1 MIFEFMK
8 PKVKK
13 STTEL
18 FTELKEDKNIK
29 GYLNRNQEE
38 FMMPL
43 HEYLTN
49 LLTEKNLL
57 KKEVVRKSG
66 LNREYVYHLFAG
78 TKEKPSRQKVLAIGV
93 AMGLNLEEMQYLLK
107 YAKLNI
113 LYPRNQWD
121 SVIIS
126 AIEQKLN
133 VMETN
138 DLLHQLGET
147 LLLE

>member
-1 MIFEFMK
+1 MIFDFMK

-18 FTELKEDKNIK
+18 FTELKEDRDIE
-29 GYLNRNQEE
+29 GYLNRNQDE
-38 FMMPL
+38 FMVPL
-43 HEYLTN
+43 NEYLTN
-49 LLTEKNLL
+49 LLKEKNLL
-57 KKEVVRKSG
+57 KKDVVRESG
-66 LNREYVYHLFAG
+66 LNREYAYHLFAG
-78 TKEKPSRQKVLAIGV
+78 TKDKPSRPKVLAIGV

-126 AIEQKLN
+126 AIEQQLN
-133 VMETN
+133 VIETN
-138 DLLHQLGET
+138 DLLHQLGES

>member
-18 FTELKEDKNIK
+18 FVELKEDKNIK
-29 GYLNRNQEE
+29 GYLNRNKDE
-38 FMMPL
+38 FMVPL

-57 KKEVVRKSG
+57 KRDVVEKSN

-78 TKEKPSRQKVLAIGV
+78 TREKPSRQKVLAIGV

-126 AIEQKLN
+126 AIEQQLN

-138 DLLHQLGET
+138 NLLHQLGET

>member
-1 MIFEFMK
+1 MIFDFMK

-29 GYLNRNQEE
+29 GYLDRNQDE
-38 FMMPL
+38 FMVPL

-57 KKEVVRKSG
+57 KKDVVRESG

-78 TKEKPSRQKVLAIGV
+78 TKENPSRQKVLAIGI
-93 AMGLNLEEMQYLLK
+93 AMELNLEEMQYLLK
-107 YAKLNI
+107 HAKLNI

-126 AIEQKLN
+126 AIEQHLN

-138 DLLHQLGET
+138 ELLHQLGET

>member
-8 PKVKK
+8 PKLKK

-29 GYLNRNQEE
+29 GYLDRNQDE
-38 FMMPL
+38 FMVPL
-43 HEYLTN
+43 HEYLNN

-57 KKEVVRKSG
+57 KKEVVRESG

-78 TKEKPSRQKVLAIGV
+78 TKENAIGV

-133 VMETN
+133 VLETN

>member
-1 MIFEFMK
+1 MIFDFMK
-8 PKVKK
+8 SKSKK

-29 GYLNRNQEE
+29 GYLNRNQSE
-38 FMMPL
+38 FMVPL

-57 KKEVVRKSG
+57 KKDVVKKTN
-66 LNREYVYHLFAG
+66 LNREYIYRLFAG
-78 TKEKPSRQKVLAIGV
+78 TKENPSRQKVLAIGI
-93 AMGLNLEEMQYLLK
+93 AMELNLEEMQYLLK
-107 YAKLNI
+107 HAKLNI

-126 AIEQKLN
+126 AIEQHLN

-138 DLLHQLGET
+138 ELLHQLGET

>member
-8 PKVKK
+8 PKMKK

-18 FTELKEDKNIK
+18 FVELKEDKNIK
-29 GYLNRNQEE
+29 GYLNRNQGE
-38 FMMPL
+38 FMVPL

-121 SVIIS
+121 SVIIY
-126 AIEQKLN
+126 
-133 VMETN
+133 
-138 DLLHQLGET
+138 QLGET

>member
-1 MIFEFMK
+1 MIFDFMK

-18 FTELKEDKNIK
+18 FTELKEDRDIE
-29 GYLNRNQEE
+29 GYLNRNQDE
-38 FMMPL
+38 FMVPL
-43 HEYLTN
+43 NEYLTN
-49 LLTEKNLL
+49 LLKEKNLL
-57 KKEVVRKSG
+57 KKDVVRESG
-66 LNREYVYHLFAG
+66 LNREYAYHLFAG
-78 TKEKPSRQKVLAIGV
+78 TKDKPSRQKVLAIGV

-126 AIEQKLN
+126 AIEQQLN
-133 VMETN
+133 VIETN
-138 DLLHQLGET
+138 DLLHQLGES

>member
-1 MIFEFMK
+1 M
-8 PKVKK
+8 KK

-18 FTELKEDKNIK
+18 FTELKENKNIE

-38 FMMPL
+38 FMVPL

-49 LLTEKNLL
+49 LLTEKSLL
-57 KKEVVRKSG
+57 KKDVVRNSG
-66 LNREYVYHLFAG
+66 LNREYAYHLFAG
-78 TKEKPSRQKVLAIGV
+78 TKDKPSRQKVLAIGI

-133 VMETN
+133 VIETN
-138 DLLHQLGET
+138 HLLEQLGEELT
-147 LLLE
+147 LD

>member
-1 MIFEFMK
+1 MIFDFMK
-8 PKVKK
+8 TKMKK

-18 FTELKEDKNIK
+18 FSELKEDKNIE
-29 GYLNRNQEE
+29 GYLKRNQDE
-38 FMMPL
+38 FMVPL

-57 KKEVVRKSG
+57 KKDVIKKSG

-78 TKEKPSRQKVLAIGV
+78 TKENPSRQKVLAIGV

-126 AIEQKLN
+126 AIEQHLN
-133 VMETN
+133 VIETN
-138 DLLHQLGET
+138 HLLEQLGET

>member
-1 MIFEFMK
+1 MIFDFMK

-29 GYLNRNQEE
+29 GYLDRNQDE
-38 FMMPL
+38 FMVPL

-57 KKEVVRKSG
+57 KRDVVRESG

-78 TKEKPSRQKVLAIGV
+78 TREKPSRQKVLAIGV

-126 AIEQKLN
+126 AIEQHLN